1 MEGFMRG
8 SAVAA
13 IMVSGLLALPVA
25 LHADDIDPP
34 QKSPVSEV
42 TANAGA
48 NAEAQDTLKTVLP
61 KEDVQG
67 VLGKEVKSSTGED
80 LGRIVEVLVDQLGQ
94 VRAAV
99 IDFGGFL
106 GVGSRKVVVD
116 WATMHFVPADARGQ
130 ITLDLTRDQIKA
142 APEYRDGKPVVV
154 VGTLAPAL
162 PDM

>member
-1 MEGFMRG
+1 MRG

-13 IMVSGLLALPVA
+13 MMVSGLLALPVA
-25 LHADDIDPP
+25 LHADDIDRPHMT
-34 QKSPVSEV
+34 
-42 TANAGA
+42 TADAG
-48 NAEAQDTLKTVLP
+48 AEAQDTLKTVLP
-61 KEDVQG
+61 KDDVQG

-116 WATMHFVPADARGQ
+116 WATMHFVPANERGQ

>member
-1 MEGFMRG
+1 MRG

-13 IMVSGLLALPVA
+13 IMVSGILALPVA

-34 QKSPVSEV
+34 QSTPTV
-42 TANAGA
+42 TADG
-48 NAEAQDTLKTVLP
+48 NAETQDTLKTVLP
-61 KEDVQG
+61 KDDVQG
-67 VLGKEVKSSTGED
+67 VLGKEVKSSAGED

-116 WATMHFVPADARGQ
+116 WATMHFVPANQRGQ

-142 APEYRDGKPVVV
+142 APEYRNGKPVVV
-154 VGTLAPAL
+154 VGTLTPAL

>member
-1 MEGFMRG
+1 MRG
-8 SAVAA
+8 SVVAA

-25 LHADDIDPP
+25 LHADDIDLQQATPALSAP
-34 QKSPVSEV
+34 AG
-42 TANAGA
+42 TAPST
-48 NAEAQDTLKTVLP
+48 EAQDTLKTVLP
-61 KEDVQG
+61 KDDVQG
-67 VLGKEVKSSTGED
+67 VLGKEVKSSAGED

-116 WATMHFVPADARGQ
+116 WATMHFVPANERGQ

-142 APEYRDGKPVVV
+142 APDYRDGKPVVV
-154 VGTLAPAL
+154 VGTLTPAV

>member
-13 IMVSGLLALPVA
+13 IMVSGILALPVA

-34 QKSPVSEV
+34 QLTPTV
-42 TANAGA
+42 TADSGP
-48 NAEAQDTLKTVLP
+48 NAEAQNTLKTVLP
-61 KEDVQG
+61 KDDVQG
-67 VLGKEVKSSTGED
+67 VLGKEVKSSAGED

-116 WATMHFVPADARGQ
+116 WATMHFVPANERGQ

-142 APEYRDGKPVVV
+142 APEYRNGKPVVV
-154 VGTLAPAL
+154 VGTLTPAL

>member
-13 IMVSGLLALPVA
+13 MMVSGFLALPVA
-25 LHADDIDPP
+25 LHADDIDRPHMTP
-34 QKSPVSEV
+34 ASEV
-42 TANAGA
+42 TADAG
-48 NAEAQDTLKTVLP
+48 AEAQDTLKTVLP
-61 KEDVQG
+61 KDDVQG

-94 VRAAV
+94 GRAAV
-99 IDFGGFL
+99 VDFGGSR

-116 WATMHFVPADARGQ
+116 WATMHFVPANERGQ

>member
-34 QKSPVSEV
+34 QKGPVSE
-42 TANAGA
+42 ASADGGG

-61 KEDVQG
+61 KNDVQG
-67 VLGKEVKSSTGED
+67 VLGKEVKSSAGEN

-116 WATMHFVPADARGQ
+116 WSTMHFVPANEHGQ

>member
-1 MEGFMRG
+1 MRG

-13 IMVSGLLALPVA
+13 IMLSGFLALPVA
-25 LHADDIDPP
+25 LHADDIDRPHVTP
-34 QKSPVSEV
+34 ASEI
-42 TANAGA
+42 TADAD
-48 NAEAQDTLKTVLP
+48 AQDTLKTVLP
-61 KEDVQG
+61 KDDVQG

-116 WATMHFVPADARGQ
+116 WATMHFVPANERGQ

-142 APEYRDGKPVVV
+142 APEYRNGKPVVV
-154 VGTLAPAL
+154 VGTLSPAL

>member
-1 MEGFMRG
+1 MRG

-13 IMVSGLLALPVA
+13 IMVSGILALPVA

-34 QKSPVSEV
+34 PPSTPTV
-42 TANAGA
+42 TADGSP
-48 NAEAQDTLKTVLP
+48 NAEPQDTLKTVLP
-61 KEDVQG
+61 KDDVQG
-67 VLGKEVKSSTGED
+67 VLGKEVKSSAGED

-116 WATMHFVPADARGQ
+116 WATMHFVPANQRGQ

-142 APEYRDGKPVVV
+142 APEYRNGKPVVV
-154 VGTLAPAL
+154 VGTLTPAL

>member
-1 MEGFMRG
+1 MRG

-13 IMVSGLLALPVA
+13 IMLSGFLALPVA
-25 LHADDIDPP
+25 LHADDIDRPHVTP
-34 QKSPVSEV
+34 ASEI
-42 TANAGA
+42 TADAD
-48 NAEAQDTLKTVLP
+48 AQDTLKTVLP
-61 KEDVQG
+61 KDDVQG

-116 WATMHFVPADARGQ
+116 WATMHFVPANERGQ
-130 ITLDLTRDQIKA
+130 IALDLTRDQIKA